1 MDYGHLS
8 AYGYDGRKE
17 MMDVPRDFNR
27 KWDEIFGEAWSGVAD
42 LCPEIG
48 AYMLDHSTRKV
59 ILDRNAQKLLEVD
72 ALPDYDGM
80 LGILDTLANQRKVFA
95 MLTATSIYDSED
107 TTAGILRWN
116 YDFSGTQAK
125 DVLPVYDK
133 GPFSAI
139 VSRCK
144 TPSVL
149 ALLEFSISDD
159 HSTLNHGQL
168 FGVLAATI
176 SAVPDGAILCA
187 NHKNCFWLF
196 VPDFPGDAEELLFKA
211 QQVVSSS
218 GQAIGV
224 DEKTA
229 DRYITFTA
237 GIGADNGATEQRMG
251 TALFALYEANLSG
264 EGSILRYSSEQYE
277 LSKVEYE
284 KMSRFLRLVNEN
296 LFQYHFQP
304 IVSAKSGELVA
315 YEMLM
320 RTDPSIGMFPLE
332 ILDCADKAKRLYD
345 IERATIENALSI
357 IEQHQDVFQKRKLFV
372 NSITAHMLSDED
384 WNALANRYGELME
397 KMVIEFT
404 EQSELDAE
412 RIDSVRARLLSSH
425 TKIAIDDFGTGYSN
439 TMNLLR
445 YSPDCVKIDRSL
457 ISGIDT
463 KPTLRKLVSGI
474 IEFIHEN
481 GYQALAEGVETFEE
495 LQVMI
500 QLGSDLIQGYYVSKP
515 KPIMLYEVSDS
526 IRHDIETINL
536 INSGDILRPY
546 HPAEGEIVDL
556 CLIRG
561 DRYNSVYIDANNVTL
576 KGRSDI
582 YLDTMITIKDGLEC
596 TLTLDTVKL
605 RSDKDAPFISLGN
618 ASDVEIVVKGQ
629 NELDGRGI
637 HVPYSAALLIVGD
650 DDGVLNIHV
659 AREDSFAIGTGI
671 KDSHGKITVDMKGK
685 LNIKANGNDV
695 TGIGGGKNALKA
707 PIRLLGG
714 EINLTLSGSSC
725 LCIGTADGGSI
736 VDIEHCTVNLD
747 VNAPDGIGI
756 GSFHG
761 NTDIAFKN
769 CKLHQFLS
777 GIEITGIGSN
787 ENGTGRVEFWGTTMN
802 GKYMGRTVNCIGTR
816 NGNTECR
823 IRQSEVSLYS
833 EGGTVTGIGDMVGA
847 GNVIMEEVRL
857 DIELKAGSALAYG
870 TKSGVATYRQV
881 DEALRVNV

>member
-1 MDYGHLS
+1 MS
-8 AYGYDGRKE
+8 GYLNK
-17 MMDVPRDFNR
+17 
-27 KWDEIFGEAWSGVAD
+27 KWDAIFGEAWSGVAK

-48 AYMLDHSTRKV
+48 AYLLDHRERRV
-59 ILDRNAQKLLEVD
+59 VLDRNSQMLLEMD
-72 ALPDYDGM
+72 TMPDYDSM
-80 LGILDTLANQRKVFA
+80 LGLLDALANQRKVFA
-95 MLTATSIYDSED
+95 MLTATKIYED
-107 TTAGILRWN
+107 EEATAGILRWH

-125 DVLPVYDK
+125 DVLPVYDRAQ
-133 GPFSAI
+133 FNSI

-144 TPSVL
+144 GPSVL
-149 ALLEFSISDD
+149 ALLEFSVSD
-159 HSTLNHGQL
+159 HSNLKDAQL
-168 FGVLAATI
+168 FGVLAAVI
-176 SAVPDGAILCA
+176 NNVPDGTILCA
-187 NHKNCFWLF
+187 NHRNCFWLF
-196 VPDFPGDAEELLFKA
+196 IPDFTGDAEGLLSEV
-211 QQVVSSS
+211 QSIVVGS
-218 GQAIGV
+218 GQAVGV
-224 DEKTA
+224 NEKTV
-229 DRYITFTA
+229 DRYITFAA
-237 GIGADNGATEQRMG
+237 GIGADDGTTEQRMS

-264 EGSILRYSSEQYE
+264 EGSIQRYSSEQYE
-277 LSKVEYE
+277 INKVEYE

-304 IVSAKSGELVA
+304 IVSAKDGELVA

-320 RTDPSIGMFPLE
+320 RTDPSIDMFPLE

-345 IERATIENALSI
+345 IEKATIENALAI
-357 IEQHQDVFQKRKLFV
+357 IEKHQDIFQKRKLFV
-372 NSITAHMLSDED
+372 NSITAHMLTDED
-384 WNALANRYGELME
+384 WNALTSRYGELME

-412 RIDSVRARLLSSH
+412 RIDNVRNRLLNSH

-481 GYQALAEGVETFEE
+481 GYQALAEGVETYEE

-515 KPIMLYEVSDS
+515 KPIMLYEVADG

-536 INSGDILRPY
+536 INSGDLLRPY
-546 HPAEGEIVDL
+546 HPSAGETVDL

-561 DRYNSVYIDANNVTL
+561 DRYNSVYIEQDNVIL

-582 YLDTMITIKDGLEC
+582 YLDTTIMIKEGLEC

-605 RSDKDAPFISLGN
+605 RSDKDTPFITLGN
-618 ASDVEIVVKGQ
+618 ASDMEIVIRGE

-637 HVPYSAALLIVGD
+637 YVPYSAALLIVGEE
-650 DDGVLNIHV
+650 DGVLGINV
-659 AREDSFAIGTGI
+659 GREDSFAIGAGI
-671 KDSHGKITVDMKGK
+671 KDSPGKITVDMKGK
-685 LNIKANGNDV
+685 LNIRANGNDV

-714 EINLTLSGSSC
+714 EINFALTGSSC

-736 VDIEHCTVNLD
+736 IDLENCSVDINVNS
-747 VNAPDGIGI
+747 PDGVGI

-761 NTDIAFKN
+761 NTDISLKN
-769 CKLHQFLS
+769 CKVRQFLS
-777 GIEITGIGSN
+777 GIDIAGIGSN
-787 ENGTGRVEFWGTTMN
+787 LNGTGRVELWKSTVESKF
-802 GKYMGRTVNCIGTR
+802 MGRTVNAIGTR
-816 NGNTECR
+816 DGNTECR
-823 IRQSEVSLYS
+823 IYQSGVTIYS
-833 EGGTVTGIGDMVGA
+833 EGGTVTGIGDMVGS
-847 GNVIMEEVRL
+847 GNVIMDQAHL
-857 DIELKAGSALAYG
+857 DIEIKAGSALAYG
-870 TKSGVATYRQV
+870 TQKGVETYRNV
-881 DEALRVNV
+881 EEDLKVNR